1 MPQGIIQYAT
11 DAEFNRIQRCKQ
23 SLKQAFIDY
32 IIGFGNHT
40 CEITRHCPVCGE
52 KALKTEKVQAD
63 INGGAIIRYEQPATI
78 ENLKSSFIIATWKC
92 QACGH
97 QEQSRVSFEELR
109 QDFNNPK
116 LRK

>member
-1 MPQGIIQYAT
+1 MPQGIIQYAK
-11 DAEFNRIQRCKQ
+11 DAEFDRIQRCKRA
-23 SLKQAFIDY
+23 LKQAFINY
-32 IIGFGNHT
+32 IIRFGNHT
-40 CEITRHCPVCGE
+40 CEITRCCPVCGE
-52 KALKTEKVQAD
+52 KTLKAERVQAD
-63 INGGAIIRYEQPATI
+63 GNGGAIIRYEQPVSI

-97 QEQSRVSFEELR
+97 QEQNSVCFEDLR